1 MGRRSVDGIIGVGV
15 VLMVDSGR
23 IGGVCNGESLETWG
37 GTDSGW
43 WNSRR
48 SDGIY
53 GTFVVG
59 SVGRFLDSVG
69 GG

>member
-1 MGRRSVDGIIGVGV
+1 MDGIIGVGV
-15 VLMVDSGR
+15 VLMVASGG
-23 IGGVCNGESLETWG
+23 IGGVWNGESLETWG
-37 GTDSGW
+37 GSDSGW

-48 SDGIY
+48 SDGIC
-53 GTFVVG
+53 GIFVVG